1 MNDYPLEWR
10 SDFHSFSGF
19 VEANHGSG
27 FWGWNTNMDPAFNY
41 YNVETVVITQQQTQ
55 IAPGTAIF
63 SMVPVYD
70 PDYVPKPYA
79 AYPF

>member
-1 MNDYPLEWR
+1 MNDYPLGWR
-10 SDFHSFSGF
+10 SDFHCFSGF

-27 FWGWNTNMDPAFNY
+27 FWGWSTAMDPTFNY
-41 YNVETVVITQQQTQ
+41 YNVETVVITKNQTQ
-55 IAPGTAIF
+55 IAPGSVVF

-70 PDYVPKPYA
+70 PDYTPRPYA